1 MDAGE
6 FLGVEHLV
14 AQRLAELGRA
24 GLGLAERALR
34 GAGEDQIGVERI
46 CRETVARF
54 RAVHFLVG
62 GAEIGRE
69 LLGKMPIGQLLGHDH
84 GPGRHLH
91 AFRGLAAD
99 TYEIRI
105 DQRGE
110 PIIVALEA
118 TIGQRQ
124 QRQRRL
130 RRGSADQHAIRLG
143 GENTQDLRGN
153 RRIRARITL
162 VGREL
167 DVAALFSRL
176 AASIDE
182 IAPSVGKADVADIV
196 HLVALHAVGDDLG
209 HQHRRL
215 RNRDRPLLGGIRRLD
230 LDRRDRD
237 HGNAEFVGDRRHRDR
252 PRRSGGADQNID
264 LLFLDQLARIARR
277 GGRIGAV
284 VELDH
289 RHGLGT
295 DLALVFL
302 RGFHPIGVGNAKRRS
317 WTAERGDEAQFDFGL
332 RRRGDQQRGD
342 GDCGKSVHHS
352 LLRSNANA
360 RSSVH
365 ESAALRASQRKR
377 SILPGSETKRARHP
391 RRRASRGLAI
401 FSLLPDLFELSR
413 VSDGVEEITSSL
425 KRSAQ
430 HRQHDIVST

>member
-1 MDAGE
+1 MDTSE
-6 FLGVEHLV
+6 FLRIEHLV
-14 AQRLAELGRA
+14 AQRLAELQRA

-34 GAGEDQIGVERI
+34 GAREDQIGIEGI
-46 CRETVARF
+46 GGETIARF
-54 RAVHFLVG
+54 RSVHLLVG
-62 GAEIGRE
+62 GAEISRE
-69 LLGKMPIGQLLGHDH
+69 LLGEMPVGQLLGDDYRT
-84 GPGRHLH
+84 GRHLH

-99 TYEIRI
+99 THEIRI

-110 PIIVALEA
+110 PVVVALEA
-118 TIGQRQ
+118 AIGQRQ

-130 RRGSADQHAIRLG
+130 RRGPADQHAVWLR
-143 GENTQDLRGN
+143 GENAQNLRGD
-153 RRIRARITL
+153 RCIRSRIAL
-162 VGREL
+162 VGEQF
-167 DVAALFSRL
+167 DVAARFRGL
-176 AASIDE
+176 AACIDE

-215 RNRDRPLLGGIRRLD
+215 RHCDRPLLGGIGRFD
-230 LDRRDRD
+230 LDRRNRD
-237 HGNAEFVGDRRHRDR
+237 HGYAELVCDRRHGDR
-252 PRRSGGADQNID
+252 AGRGCGADQNVD
-264 LLFLDQLARIARR
+264 LLFFHQLARIARR
-277 GGRIGAV
+277 GGGIRAV
-284 VELDH
+284 VELDQ
-289 RHGLGT
+289 RHGLVA
-295 DLALVFL
+295 DLGLVFP
-302 RGFHPIGVGNAKRRS
+302 RGLHAVGVGNAERCGRS
-317 WTAERGDEAQFDFGL
+317 AERGYEAQFYFSL
-332 RRRGDQQRGD
+332 RWCGDQQRGD